1 MIRLVAVDM
10 DGTITESSRS
20 LRLSPHSIEAVRML
34 KSKGLKV
41 VLVTGN
47 SLPVA
52 ASMSLYLG
60 TRDPVVAEN
69 GCIIFYFDTMS
80 EDHICTGKPGD
91 EIIKLIVSK
100 GFKPAWQNKYREHDL
115 AFHPPRGLNNEILE
129 EVRALL
135 EARKYKVYW
144 SGFAL
149 HVQPEGGG
157 KDRGVE
163 AVLRKLNISWGE
175 TAAIGDGE
183 NDIPLLLKAQ
193 ISATPSDGAE
203 AVKRIVKYVATKP
216 GGEGFLEF
224 AKLLT
229 STLL

>member
-20 LRLSPHSIEAVRML
+20 LKLSPHSIEAVRIL
-34 KSKGLKV
+34 KSRGLRV

-60 TRDPVVAEN
+60 ARDPVVAEN
-69 GCIIFYFDTMS
+69 GCIIFYLDAMS
-80 EDHICTGKPGD
+80 EEHLCSGKPGED
-91 EIIKLIVSK
+91 VVDLVVSR

-115 AFHPPRGLNNEILE
+115 AFHPPRDLNHESLE
-129 EVRALL
+129 ELKTLL
-135 EARKYKVYW
+135 EARKYRVYW

-163 AVLRKLNISWGE
+163 AILRKLNISWGE

-193 ISATPSDGAE
+193 ISATPADGAE
-203 AVKRIVKYVATKP
+203 AVKRVVKYVATKP

-224 AKLLT
+224 ARLIA
-229 STLL
+229 STLP

>member
-10 DGTITESSRS
+10 DGTITESSGS
-20 LRLSPHSIEAVRML
+20 LRLSPHSIEAVRIL
-34 KSKGLKV
+34 KSRGLRV

-69 GCIIFYFDTMS
+69 GCIIFYLDTMS
-80 EDHICTGKPGD
+80 EEHICSGKPGED
-91 EIIKLIVSK
+91 VVELVASR

-115 AFHPPRGLNNEILE
+115 AFHPPRSLNHESLE
-129 EVRALL
+129 ELKTLL

-149 HVQPEGGG
+149 HVQPDGGG

-163 AVLRKLNISWGE
+163 AILRKLNISWEE

-193 ISATPSDGAE
+193 ISATPADGAE

-216 GGEGFLEF
+216 GGGGFLEF
-224 AKLLT
+224 AKLLA
-229 STLL
+229 STIL